1 MRLVDDEAVL
11 VARAAALG
19 EQALDLSRLGLHR
32 AAWGSGALADVLD
45 NGIAEVGGG
54 QARLVDAL
62 RLDDDNRLAG
72 LFDALDQ
79 VALEGGFARAGFADD
94 GDKARLFGGKE
105 HVLPDVALFVGK
117 IDVVAGLDVIDEGG
131 FGQAEDLA
139 RLLG

>member
-1 MRLVDDEAVL
+1 M
-11 VARAAALG
+11 
-19 EQALDLSRLGLHR
+19 SRLGLHR

-45 NGIAEVGGG
+45 DGVAEVGGG

-62 RLDDDNRLAG
+62 WLDDDNRLAG

-94 GDKARLFGGKE
+94 GDEPRLFGGKE

-117 IDVVAGLDVIDEGG
+117 IDVIAGLDVIDEGG
-131 FGQAEDLA
+131 FGQAE
-139 RLLG
+139 